1 MKSKQTL
8 LAEAALEIDMRDLLG
23 AKKAGPSDKRKETN
37 TDLDKDEVFSL
48 AIAGLPKV
56 SELIATF
63 SAEDQ
68 QRALEAAEQSYL
80 ETARGLGY
88 QETDALQWAE
98 AVMERLRLTQPIR
111 TTSLMPV
118 PTY

>member
-1 MKSKQTL
+1 LSSKQTL

-23 AKKAGPSDKRKETN
+23 AKKAGLSDNRKETN
-37 TDLDKDEVFSL
+37 TDFDKDEVFSL
-48 AIAGLPKV
+48 ALAGLPKV

-63 SAEDQ
+63 SAEDR

-98 AVMERLRLTQPIR
+98 AVMFRLRLTQPIR
-111 TTSLMPV
+111 GASLMPA
-118 PTY
+118 PAY